1 MAQERSDRPAAVPLR
16 RGSATG
22 ARHQVGRA
30 HYGAP
35 IAAVTDPAEAAEA
48 TADPAPPTVQGR
60 ALRARGR
67 RTMQRLLD
75 AGTAVFTERG
85 YHAARVDDVV
95 KAARTSHGTFYLY
108 FASKEDL
115 FRALATEVA
124 SEMAALAREFPEIT
138 RGPEARMAIR
148 AWLERFSD
156 LYERCAAVIRTWTE
170 AEMSDTE
177 FGRIGGDLVGEFATS
192 LAARIRAAAPD
203 LDAQYAA
210 LAVVAMIERT
220 HYFRATG
227 TMRADRAA
235 TLDALADALQ
245 AGVCGAPR
253 P

>member
-1 MAQERSDRPAAVPLR
+1 MP
-16 RGSATG
+16 
-22 ARHQVGRA
+22 
-30 HYGAP
+30 P
-35 IAAVTDPAEAAEA
+35 IAAVTDPTEATEGIEAA
-48 TADPAPPTVQGR
+48 TDPAPPTVQGR
-60 ALRARGR
+60 ALRARGQ

-75 AGTAVFTERG
+75 AGAAVFTERG

-115 FRALATEVA
+115 FRALAVDVA
-124 SEMAALAREFPEIT
+124 TEMAALAQEFPEIAP
-138 RGPEARMAIR
+138 GPEGRVVIR
-148 AWLERFSD
+148 TWLERFSD
-156 LYERCAAVIRTWTE
+156 LYERSAAVIRTWTE

-177 FGRIGGDLVGEFATS
+177 FGRIGGDLVGEFTTGLAT
-192 LAARIRAAAPD
+192 RVRAAAPE

-227 TMRADRAA
+227 TLRADRGAA
-235 TLDALADALQ
+235 LDTLARALQ
-245 AGVCGAPR
+245 AGICGAER